1 MTLPATSPVAA
12 RELVHLL
19 ILRELVGLRGGSG
32 VTVKGGVNLRLFFGS
47 VRYSEDMDLDGTA
60 QASAAIRHFLKGM
73 FEDRGFSRRLQRF
86 GLRGLDPGEGP
97 NKDTETTFRYKFGVM
112 VAGSVQYPTKVEV
125 SFRKPHPAD
134 RVVVEVPDPGILRE
148 YGLEALE
155 VRHYALEAAV
165 RQKLQAL
172 GGRREVQ
179 ARDVFDLH
187 VLVPHPPTEALLEFL
202 ADDLRRELLKEAHE
216 RALTIT
222 YGKYEGQVFEFLGED
237 TQAQYHGEGR
247 WDEMRL
253 QVAAL
258 IEAVL
263 KRREKR

>member
-1 MTLPATSPVAA
+1 MVLPAASPVAA

-73 FEDRGFSRRLQRF
+73 FEDREFSRRLQRF
-86 GLRGLDPGEGP
+86 GIRGLDPGEGP

-112 VAGSVQYPTKVEV
+112 VSGGIQYPTKVEV
-125 SFRKPHPAD
+125 SFRKQHAAD
-134 RVVVEVPDPGILRE
+134 RAVIEAPDPEILAD

-155 VRHYALEAAV
+155 VRHYAREAAI

-187 VLVPHPPTEALLEFL
+187 VLVPDPHTDALLKFL
-202 ADDLRRELLKEAHE
+202 AEELRRDLLKEAHE
-216 RALTIT
+216 RSLTIT
-222 YGKYEGQVFEFLGED
+222 YAEYEGQVFEFLGKE
-237 TQAQYHGEGR
+237 AQDRYDGEAR

-258 IEAVL
+258 IETVL
-263 KRREKR
+263 KRQEKQ